1 MSAPPATPGST
12 NPPETVGEPPRM
24 MIVDDH
30 PIVRR
35 GVIELLREEFPK
47 SHFGEAAS
55 AQQALELAWQQPWD
69 LILLDISMPGRSG
82 LDVLRDLRQAR
93 PEAAILVQ
101 SMHSEDQF
109 ALRAIKAG
117 AAGYIAKVS
126 LPQDL
131 ITAVHKILAGGRY
144 ASDAVVAKLAAALSS
159 EGREPLER
167 LSEREFQVLRMLAEG
182 KAVKEIGVELSL
194 SIKTISTYRT
204 RVLDKLNLRSTA
216 EMTQFAMRH
225 GLLE

>member
-1 MSAPPATPGST
+1 MSTPPSAPGKS
-12 NPPETVGEPPRM
+12 NSPETTEEAPRM

-35 GVIELLREEFPK
+35 GVIELLREEFPH
-47 SHFGEAAS
+47 SVFGEASS
-55 AQQALELAWQQPWD
+55 AQQALDLAWKEPWD

-144 ASDAVVAKLAAALSS
+144 ASDAVVTKLAAALSS

-182 KAVKEIGVELSL
+182 KAVKEIGGELSL
-194 SIKTISTYRT
+194 SIKTVSTYRT

-216 EMTQFAMRH
+216 ELTQFAMRH